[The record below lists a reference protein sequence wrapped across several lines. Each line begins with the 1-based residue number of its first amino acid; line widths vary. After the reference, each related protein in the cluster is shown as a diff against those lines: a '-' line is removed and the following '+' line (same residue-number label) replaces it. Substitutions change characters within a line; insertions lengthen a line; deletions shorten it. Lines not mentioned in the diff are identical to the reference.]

1 MLERIAGRRAGC
13 FLLLL
18 TVAGANPG
26 SAAEPLPTSATP
38 GEVLLTDSLGRVVR
52 VPTNSIPSDLLPES
66 AATLIR
72 QLPQV
77 LPGSRP
83 PSVVRSRHEAAL
95 SDVSGFEF
103 LPATPPLLPPY
114 LTSLDEF
121 GNTALKPGALLPPLP
136 LDRWLQN
143 GKFELSDYGFRFN
156 LDQNFT
162 ALGLVDANGDGSA
175 QGFYAL
181 DFKAKWAI
189 LSDPGSGAAGWITGQ
204 LEAKAGLGSNGA
216 SENPKSTLGTI
227 SSPNYDWTSR
237 NGVRIPELAWQQ
249 ALPGGDWV
257 VVAGMVSQ
265 RNYLDGNAYAHSAHS
280 QFLNSALV
288 HSEVLPL
295 AQYNLGLNL
304 QWQPHDD
311 WYVMVGT
318 SSGEAAAGQAP
329 WTALSRGTW
338 SVLGELG
345 YAPEH
350 AFGLG
355 PGVYRIQPFMARSE
369 GPTQGGVA
377 LDLQQRLGK
386 EVPWAWFGRFGFGGS
401 EVTSGASA
409 QAGTGLVIQGPLELM
424 GLFPSRRFDSA
435 GLGFIWSQPSAGK
448 KTVYHENEFGME
460 AGYVLQLTPTLKIQP
475 DLQVFWDA
483 AYASGGGP
491 QWAGQLQLD
500 LLW

>member
-1 MLERIAGRRAGC
+1 MASGC
-13 FLLLL
+13 
-18 TVAGANPG
+18 G
-26 SAAEPLPTSATP
+26 SAAAAEVMPPSATP
-38 GEVLLTDSLGRVVR
+38 GEVLLTDSLGRAVLL
-52 VPTNSIPSDLLPES
+52 PTNSIPADLLPEN

-72 QLPQV
+72 QLPLL
-77 LPGSRP
+77 LPGSRA

-95 SDVSGFEF
+95 SGDSGLEF

-121 GNTALKPGALLPPLP
+121 GNTALKPGAMFPAPPF
-136 LDRWLQN
+136 DRILQN
-143 GKFELSDYGFRFN
+143 AKFKLSDYGFRFT
-156 LDQNFT
+156 LAQNFT
-162 ALGLVDANGDGSA
+162 ALGLVDANGDSSA

-181 DFKAKWAI
+181 DFKGKWAVF
-189 LSDPGSGAAGWITGQ
+189 SDPGSGAAGWITGQ
-204 LEAKAGLGSNGA
+204 LEAMAGLGSTGA
-216 SENPKSTLGTI
+216 TENPKSTLGTI
-227 SSPNYDWTSR
+227 SSPNYDWNSR
-237 NGVRIPELAWQQ
+237 NGVRLPELAWQQ

-265 RNYLDGNAYAHSAHS
+265 RNYFDANAYAHSAHS

-288 HSEVLPL
+288 HSQVLPL

-304 QWQPHDD
+304 QWQPHKD
-311 WYVMVGT
+311 WYVMAGA

-329 WTALSRGTW
+329 WTALSQGTW

-355 PGVYRIQPFMARSE
+355 PGVYRIQPFVARSE

-377 LDLQQRLGK
+377 LDLQQQLGK

-401 EVTSGASA
+401 EVTAGASA
-409 QAGTGLVIQGPLELM
+409 QAGTGFVIQGPLELM
-424 GLFPSRRFDSA
+424 GLFPSRKYDSA

-460 AGYVLQLTPTLKIQP
+460 TGYVLQLTPTLKIQP

-483 AYASGGGP
+483 AYAPGGGP